1 MSLTK
6 STSATNAAK
15 TSSLSSVK
23 ENFQYA
29 TENPLKL
36 NIKTLDTALKAEDL
50 FGSFKMPNLSTMP
63 MSLKNVL
70 PSQSLGGC
78 QQFNI
83 NQIQNQNQILN
94 NFSQLQSLGLG
105 QNLNMLQ
112 QLHNI
117 SLLENLQK
125 IPQASMNVKPQINN
139 LSSLMMGKSLMSK
152 EEQMYNLLLGSAR
165 GLEAQKL
172 LMGNPHPLQEF
183 VAKPN
188 LWSN

>member
-1 MSLTK
+1 MSLAK
-6 STSATNAAK
+6 NASATNSAK
-15 TSSLSSVK
+15 TSVLSSVK

-36 NIKTLDTALKAEDL
+36 NIKTMDTTLKTEDL
-50 FGSFKMPNLSTMP
+50 FGTFKMPNLSTMP
-63 MSLKNVL
+63 MSMKNVL
-70 PSQSLGGC
+70 PSHSLVGC

-125 IPQASMNVKPQINN
+125 NAQASMYVKPQINN
-139 LSSLMMGKSLMSK
+139 LSSLMMSKGLMNNQ
-152 EEQMYNLLLGSAR
+152 EQMYNLLMGSAR

-172 LMGNPHPLQEF
+172 LMGNPLQEF